1 MEASEGRGDHGP
13 RGHLDR
19 LLQPG
24 LDVSFGLAQTQDAI
38 AFLPLATLLE
48 EADALEALE
57 DIAFDDEAATG
68 LEAVVLGHKEGWIR
82 INSACVRVGM

>member
-1 MEASEGRGDHGP
+1 LAS
-13 RGHLDR
+13 
-19 LLQPG
+19 
-24 LDVSFGLAQTQDAI
+24 
-38 AFLPLATLLE
+38 LLE